1 MLPALL
7 KVLLQWLWQ
16 RSKGLIAPA
25 DGLVLRM
32 ARSDSKARAGVG
44 RSHRMAYH
52 RWHAWYPVWPED
64 DFGVFWLEPVWVR
77 YDPVRDRWS
86 YRSLRT
92 EVQKREELE
101 RVYPF

>member
-7 KVLLQWLWQ
+7 KVSFQWLWQ
-16 RSKGLIAPA
+16 RFQDPFASAG
-25 DGLVLRM
+25 GLVPRM
-32 ARSDSKARAGVG
+32 VRCDPQNARAGRG
-44 RSHRMAYH
+44 HRMAYH

-77 YDPVRDRWS
+77 YDPVRNRWS

-92 EVQKREELE
+92 EIQKREELE